1 MAAGGIALLVC
12 APGVGAGASTVLV
25 IKAIGMKAA
34 GGALLAGGMAG
45 DEYLVIKLPIY
56 CFTHGAGIG

>member
-1 MAAGGIALLVC
+1 MYMAPNTSSGLMAAGGIALLVC

-25 IKAIGMKAA
+25 IKAIGMKAV

-45 DEYLVIKLPIY
+45 EYY
-56 CFTHGAGIG
+56 